1 MRRMSET
8 INLELLEA
16 ARYDSTLGYVIKK
29 GLPLN
34 RRVDVESP
42 VQVDHL
48 RHHRFALERRDLRLV
63 ALAGK

>member
-1 MRRMSET
+1 MSET

-34 RRVDVESP
+34 RRTWIN
-42 VQVDHL
+42 QIG
-48 RHHRFALERRDLRLV
+48 ATT
-63 ALAGK
+63 A